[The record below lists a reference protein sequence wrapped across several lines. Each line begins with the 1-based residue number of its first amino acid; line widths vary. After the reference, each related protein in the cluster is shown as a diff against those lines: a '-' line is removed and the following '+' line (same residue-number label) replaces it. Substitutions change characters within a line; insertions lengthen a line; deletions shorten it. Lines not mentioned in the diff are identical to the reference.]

1 MNSIKIL
8 NSYFPFAVRVAPAIK
23 DDVISLSELPTI
35 ATELI
40 RANGGGKLIGALLV
54 HLAYEYGPFYARD
67 LWKRSKLQWQQF
79 VKDDVKEFIQRYV
92 SYLKVVSAK

>member
-1 MNSIKIL
+1 M
-8 NSYFPFAVRVAPAIK
+8 
-23 DDVISLSELPTI
+23 ISLNELQNI

-40 RANGGGKLIGALLV
+40 KANGGGKLIGPLIV

-79 VKDDVKEFIQRYV
+79 VNDDVKEFIQRCV
-92 SYLKVVSAK
+92 SYLTTLYASMI